1 MKDTN
6 VNAAAMAMEDPHV
19 RITATNE
26 HDLQVA
32 AERVEWI
39 LSDDPEAIEFR
50 EKNRRRMAQVE
61 GRYDPR
67 TWVSSPEYIKATGN
81 ANVNNNS
88 SNSGTVNNTN
98 TSGAKRGRDDKDD
111 VINDEEL
118 NDLIG
123 DLI

>member
-19 RITATNE
+19 RITASNE

-67 TWVSSPEYIKATGN
+67 TWVSSPEYIKATSN
-81 ANVNNNS
+81 ANINNS
-88 SNSGTVNNTN
+88 AGSGSNNTN
-98 TSGAKRGRDDKDD
+98 NSGAKRGRDDKHD
-111 VINDEEL
+111 VIDDEEL